1 MRRVQNLLLRYEDDL
16 RVRLPRLIS
25 GLLAFSLVAANPPG
39 IASAPTPPPKL
50 VAAVSSAAVYL
61 GRELPGRRGV
71 ESSALAMVAASGGLP
86 AGPQNLARWL
96 RSGHALVGTGSC
108 APGDLVVSWVPPV
121 GEFSVGAYVEPL
133 GPAPTA
139 ETVAVNGIVRC
150 RSSSFAFVGF
160 EAAWDGARW
169 RLAAVPSLADETS
182 APLLAGEASAE
193 GATPA
198 EGGSGQGAEALPPA
212 SDWEGV
218 KLEPLAPYLPQTTC
232 DPTAKRGV
240 LGFRDLLLSTFP
252 GSRNLG
258 IGRVCEAE
266 GVSEHKEGRAFDWGV
281 SADDPAERAAAD
293 AVLGWMLGPDETGE
307 PFAISR
313 RLGLMYVIWDRQI
326 WSAFMANEGWRPYV
340 GVNSHRDHIHFSF
353 DWPGA
358 MAETSFWQGGK
369 ARKSGSEVPDLPLI
383 PIAPKPGP
391 LPLDV
396 PAPPVVTPTPPAPP
410 PPANPPAGRT
420 APLDGGGSAPPP
432 ESTTTSTTAPP
443 PPSTTTTAPPI
454 VTFPSPPPGGLGF

>member
-1 MRRVQNLLLRYEDDL
+1 VRRVQKLLLRYEDDL
-16 RVRLPRLIS
+16 HVRLPRLIS
-25 GLLAFSLVAANPPG
+25 GLLAFALVAANPPG
-39 IASAPTPPPKL
+39 ITSAPTPAPRL
-50 VAAVSSAAVYL
+50 VAAVSSAAVFL
-61 GRELPGRRGV
+61 GHGLPGLLGV
-71 ESSALAMVAASGGLP
+71 ESSALAMVAASGGLS

-96 RSGHALVGTGSC
+96 RSGNALVGTGSC
-108 APGDLVVSWVPPV
+108 PPGDLVVSWVPPV
-121 GEFSVGAYVEPL
+121 GNFQVGAYIEPL
-133 GPAPTA
+133 GPEPTA
-139 ETVAVNGIVRC
+139 ETIAVNGIVGC

-160 EAAWDGARW
+160 EAAWDGVRW

-198 EGGSGQGAEALPPA
+198 ESGSGQGAEALPPA
-212 SDWEGV
+212 SDWGGLG
-218 KLEPLAPYLPQTTC
+218 LEPLAPYVPQTTC

-281 SADDPAERAAAD
+281 SADDPAERASAD
-293 AVLGWMLGPDETGE
+293 AVLSWMLGPDETGE
-307 PFAISR
+307 FAISR

-340 GVNSHRDHIHFSF
+340 GVNAHRDHIHFSF

-369 ARKSGSEVPDLPLI
+369 ARKSGSVVPDLPLI
-383 PIAPKPGP
+383 PIPPRPGP

-396 PAPPVVTPTPPAPP
+396 PASVVAPGAPPAPP
-410 PPANPPAGRT
+410 AAKAPASRT
-420 APLDGGGSAPPP
+420 APLEGGGAAPAP
-432 ESTTTSTTAPP
+432 ESTTTSTTPAPP
-443 PPSTTTTAPPI
+443 PTSTTTTTAPI
-454 VTFPSPPPGGLGF
+454 VTFPSPPPSGLGF